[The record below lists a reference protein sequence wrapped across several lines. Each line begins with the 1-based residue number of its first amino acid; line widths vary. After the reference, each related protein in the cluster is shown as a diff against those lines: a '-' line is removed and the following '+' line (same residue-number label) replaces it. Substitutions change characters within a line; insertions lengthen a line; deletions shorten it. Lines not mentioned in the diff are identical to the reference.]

1 MRILVLEDHRDLRAQ
16 VADHLVELGFKVDAV
31 GTVEEARAALSI
43 ATYDLAVLDLGL
55 PDGDGRRLL
64 GELPALT
71 GTDLPTIIMTARD
84 SPEERLACLNGGADD
99 YLPKPFSLLEL
110 EARLRA
116 VLRRPRARQRLG
128 CGMLT
133 YDPHSRDAIVA
144 GISLELSRRETEL
157 LEALLRAPGRF
168 FTRTFLGEQLYPRG
182 ERASPNALEAV
193 VSRLRRRLR
202 DANVGLRLETSRG
215 IGYRLAASAEIEAS
229 DNP

>member
-1 MRILVLEDHRDLRAQ
+1 VRILVLEDHRDLRAQ
-16 VADHLVELGFKVDAV
+16 VANHLTELGFKVDAV
-31 GTVEEARAALSI
+31 GTMEEARAALSV

-71 GTDLPTIIMTARD
+71 GTDLPAIIMTARD

-128 CGMLT
+128 CGTLS

-144 GISLELSRRETEL
+144 GVSLELSRRESEL
-157 LEALLRAPGRF
+157 LEALLRAPGRVI
-168 FTRTFLGEQLYPRG
+168 TRTFLGEQLYPRG

-202 DANVGLRLETSRG
+202 DGNVGLRLETSRG
-215 IGYRLAASAEIEAS
+215 IGYRLATSAEIETS
-229 DNP
+229 GNP